1 MKKIPINY
9 YQGQALDL
17 APDLLG
23 KILCHQTKG
32 GLLMGRIVETE
43 AYLQDDKACHAY
55 GGKKTQRNAPLF
67 LAGGHIYTYFTY
79 GIHTLFNIVTGP
91 EGNAQAVLIRALEPI
106 QGEETFYQNRYQVKK
121 ENASPYQRKNLLNGP
136 AKLTQAMEIT
146 LEDNKKTL
154 DGAIYLLDDG
164 YQKPVKA
171 TKRIGIDYA
180 QEAVDY
186 PYRFI
191 VDK

>member
-1 MKKIPINY
+1 MKKLSLDY
-9 YQGQALDL
+9 YQANALDL
-17 APDLLG
+17 APDLIG
-23 KILCHQTKG
+23 KILCHREKNQV
-32 GLLMGRIVETE
+32 LMGRIIESE

-55 GGKKTQRNAPLF
+55 GGKKTQRTAPLF
-67 LAGGHIYTYFTY
+67 LLGGHIYTYFTY

-91 EGNAQAVLIRALEPI
+91 EGNAQAVLIRALDPI
-106 QGEETFYQNRYQVKK
+106 QGEETFYKRRFGKDKDQATGYQK
-121 ENASPYQRKNLLNGP
+121 KNLLNGP
-136 AKLTQAMEIT
+136 AKLTQALGIS

-154 DGAIYLLDDG
+154 DGDIYLLDDG
-164 YQKPVKA
+164 YQKPVKT